1 MLLAEAVSIS
11 GEVVLLVLLVLLIVL
26 LAGVSV
32 VVGTA
37 IAARRHARTG
47 STASAVVAAVGT
59 SLELLVFVGAAV
71 QLEPIAMAI
80 SGGALLLTGLAH
92 SSGKRTRP
100 TP

>member
-11 GEVVLLVLLVLLIVL
+11 GDVVLLVLLVLLIVL
-26 LAGVSV
+26 LTGVSV

-47 STASAVVAAVGT
+47 STASAVVAAVGA
-59 SLELLVFVGAAV
+59 SLELLVFVAAAV
-71 QLEPIAMAI
+71 QAEPITMAI
-80 SGGALLLTGLAH
+80 SGGALLVAGVAYATANRAH
-92 SSGKRTRP
+92 P